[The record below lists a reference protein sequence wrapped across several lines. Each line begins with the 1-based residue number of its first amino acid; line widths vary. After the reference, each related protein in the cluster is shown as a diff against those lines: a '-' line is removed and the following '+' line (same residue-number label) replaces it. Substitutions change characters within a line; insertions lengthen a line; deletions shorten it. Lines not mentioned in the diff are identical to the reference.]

1 MTLVQL
7 FLHGCLFMMR
17 ITGVPVCATSG
28 RVSMVHCVS
37 YMLLCCCVA
46 GSVGESCMECDGHA
60 SRTNVG
66 ICFVRSLACMACF
79 FSLLYL

>member
-1 MTLVQL
+1 
-7 FLHGCLFMMR
+7 
-17 ITGVPVCATSG
+17 
-28 RVSMVHCVS
+28 MVHCVS

-46 GSVGESCMECDGHA
+46 GSVGESCMECDGHV